1 MSRKQRIV
9 ETANR
14 RTKSGRAAQAS
25 LLARSIQ
32 DDVQAQA
39 EPRALSRKTIVFNP
53 ANAKQES
60 MVEAI
65 EQNPVTVAMGPAGV
79 GKTFVAA
86 AIAAKMLYAKEVDKI
101 ILTRSNVK
109 VGDDIGML
117 PGTIEEKMAP
127 LLAPILSALERQM
140 GAGDYNYSLAKGKIQ
155 MLPFEYVRGRS
166 FKDAFVIVDEA
177 QNMTP
182 KDIQALCTRYESG
195 RTVLLGDPFQH
206 DLEDVE
212 PGVTWLSKFAK
223 RHRLGVPVIEFGLSE
238 IVRSGFVKK
247 FLMALYKDAAKQQS
261 AK

>member
-1 MSRKQRIV
+1 
-9 ETANR
+9 
-14 RTKSGRAAQAS
+14 
-25 LLARSIQ
+25 
-32 DDVQAQA
+32 
-39 EPRALSRKTIVFNP
+39 
-53 ANAKQES
+53 
-60 MVEAI
+60 
-65 EQNPVTVAMGPAGV
+65 
-79 GKTFVAA
+79 
-86 AIAAKMLYAKEVDKI
+86 
-101 ILTRSNVK
+101 
-109 VGDDIGML
+109 
-117 PGTIEEKMAP
+117 
-127 LLAPILSALERQM
+127 
-140 GAGDYNYSLAKGKIQ
+140 

-247 FLMALYKDAAKQQS
+247 FLMALYKDVAKQQS